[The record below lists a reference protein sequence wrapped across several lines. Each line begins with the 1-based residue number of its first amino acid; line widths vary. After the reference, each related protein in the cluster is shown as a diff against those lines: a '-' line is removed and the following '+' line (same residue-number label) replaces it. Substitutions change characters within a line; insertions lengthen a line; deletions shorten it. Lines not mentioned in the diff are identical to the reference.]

1 MKRYF
6 FPVVLIATYILTAC
20 NDFLDKKPDI
30 KMVVPKTLED
40 ATLLLNDYIIMNT
53 GYTLWGEIGTD
64 DYSVTQARWEAT
76 ASLDQ
81 RNAYIWA
88 DEPYTDIVQWQRP
101 YKAVYYANQ
110 VLDILSRADLDADAE
125 TYRRNWGAAHFF
137 RAFAFQ
143 VLTEVHCPAY
153 VAATASSELG
163 IPVRLDPAIDVP
175 STRADLQSTY
185 DRILADFKVAV
196 QYLPAVE
203 TIRGRPSRSAAYAGL
218 ARAYL
223 NMGRFEEAYLYAD
236 SCLRLSAELL
246 DYNSLNAAASLPI
259 PKFNVEV
266 LFSAMSANLGIM
278 GATNALMV
286 DELYHSYAAD
296 DLRKTIFF
304 RANSNPANS
313 FYFKGSYDQSS
324 AQMFMGITTSE
335 VYLIKSEAACRIGRT
350 DDALTALNT
359 LLEKR
364 WNRNAV
370 YPTIT
375 QRDPDILLRT
385 VLDERRKELLFRG
398 RRWADLK
405 RLNLDPR
412 FRKPLQRQL
421 EDDTYTLPA
430 NDLKY
435 AFRLSET
442 LTRVAGIP
450 QNKR

>member
-1 MKRYF
+1 
-6 FPVVLIATYILTAC
+6 
-20 NDFLDKKPDI
+20 
-30 KMVVPKTLED
+30 
-40 ATLLLNDYIIMNT
+40 
-53 GYTLWGEIGTD
+53 
-64 DYSVTQARWEAT
+64 
-76 ASLDQ
+76 
-81 RNAYIWA
+81 
-88 DEPYTDIVQWQRP
+88 
-101 YKAVYYANQ
+101 
-110 VLDILSRADLDADAE
+110 
-125 TYRRNWGAAHFF
+125 
-137 RAFAFQ
+137 
-143 VLTEVHCPAY
+143 
-153 VAATASSELG
+153 
-163 IPVRLDPAIDVP
+163 
-175 STRADLQSTY
+175 
-185 DRILADFKVAV
+185 
-196 QYLPAVE
+196 
-203 TIRGRPSRSAAYAGL
+203 
-218 ARAYL
+218 
-223 NMGRFEEAYLYAD
+223 MGRFEEAYLYAD